1 MMCSFVGSHSSK
13 SRSYNSWIYT
23 MSTLGWGGDCW
34 TIASYLPK
42 EASCNL
48 KGSKEEGGLSIW
60 WETHF
65 SALVH
70 YFSFET
76 KTCVSFPSCT
86 RLRRITKASFRSS
99 LGSRM
104 PSRGRPIWVTR
115 NERGQWSMK
124 CGKSAGQFKGPRVFL
139 EVNSVSKN
147 RRILVLWWFHEIC
160 LCK

>member
-1 MMCSFVGSHSSK
+1 MMCSFVGSDSSK
-13 SRSYNSWIYT
+13 SRSYSSWIYM
-23 MSTLGWGGDCW
+23 MSTLGWEGDCW

-48 KGSKEEGGLSIW
+48 KGSKEEDGLSIW

-70 YFSFET
+70 FPFKT

-86 RLRRITKASFRSS
+86 RLRRITKASFPSS

-104 PSRGRPIWVTR
+104 SSHGRAIWVPR
-115 NERGQWSMK
+115 NGRWQCSMK
-124 CGKSAGQFKGPRVFL
+124 CGKSAGQFNGPRVFL

-147 RRILVLWWFHEIC
+147 RRILVLWLLHEMC